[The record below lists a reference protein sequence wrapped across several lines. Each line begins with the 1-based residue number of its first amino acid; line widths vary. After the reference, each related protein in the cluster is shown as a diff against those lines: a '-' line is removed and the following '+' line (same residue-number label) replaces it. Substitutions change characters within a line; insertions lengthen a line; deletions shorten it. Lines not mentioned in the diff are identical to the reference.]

1 MNTKKEAPKEP
12 LAGSLADNKN
22 VEVPVSEYRKRFVD
36 CRYAGRRDCPSVEA
50 RQSRSL
56 SARPFGP

>member
-22 VEVPVSEYRKRFVD
+22 VEVPVSENPTRFVG
-36 CRYAGRRDCPSVEA
+36 CRYAEA